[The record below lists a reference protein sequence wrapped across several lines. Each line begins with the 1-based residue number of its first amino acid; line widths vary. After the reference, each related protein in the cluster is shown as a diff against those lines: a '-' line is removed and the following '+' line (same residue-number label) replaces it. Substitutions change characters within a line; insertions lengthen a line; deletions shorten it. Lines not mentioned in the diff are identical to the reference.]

1 MLVGLPAKSRKKRV
15 VLIQSKSNVRNL
27 QLLQLRLWN
36 VSIGQRSYVYLVMV
50 TGSLVDWV
58 EWLSKTSMSRPN
70 ETKVEAMEMI

>member
-1 MLVGLPAKSRKKRV
+1 MVVGLPANSRKKRV

>member
-1 MLVGLPAKSRKKRV
+1 MVVGLPAKSRKKRV
-15 VLIQSKSNVRNL
+15 VSIQSKSNVRNL